1 MIHQFA
7 EFTYKQEISNMNCVD
22 DVKRIPIMMD
32 LYWKHQKD
40 INMKYGKKAIVFMQN
55 GTFYESY
62 HMEKSEVT
70 KHVSRVLNN
79 VVSLKNNNKLV
90 SNTNAYQ
97 LGFPTVS
104 IHKNLEVLVS
114 HGYTIV
120 LMDQVWDTDHVKV
133 IDRVLTRIITPGTF
147 FENPPS
153 DSNHNICCIQSV
165 TKNIHYI
172 CFLDVSIGE
181 VQTLIINQFDEF
193 LWFMNVHNP
202 IEIIWLVDSTYR
214 HLEEFE
220 KYFYGRSVFKKV
232 TSDHKFYFDKA
243 YQKAI
248 FEKVYK
254 RTTIYENMTPTMLP
268 CIICLY
274 DFLWTCNSK
283 ITDSLSLP
291 KMYMETRL
299 TFYNN
304 AMNQLD
310 LLDSKKGKG
319 VLSIIDK
326 TCTPMG
332 KRLLKNQ
339 LLNPFCVKNDIDHM
353 YSKTNAM
360 FENDAYTKYMNVFQ
374 TIPDMDRIC
383 RCIELDSAVLLN
395 IEKLQKPIENVIEL
409 GSEVVP
415 HYEILGA
422 SVAYIKERINFNKKT
437 LQTGFDEIF
446 DKYESKYNDKYECL
460 KILVDII
467 PVKRVTKN
475 VKYSLCKIEKNDNGF
490 YVCTG
495 SKKLTGIK
503 LMAQYNVIS
512 IGKNNSRIESKEID
526 EVCKSLTNIEEQMKS
541 YSEDRL
547 KEIIE
552 EYKTKYLEIVKM
564 LSKWI
569 AHNDTICSR
578 CMLKIDMGYILP
590 ECKET
595 EGSGTIC
602 ARNVKHPIV
611 HQYLPYVGNDV
622 QLDKC
627 KRGLLLYG
635 LNGSGKST
643 YGKSV
648 ALNLVLAQSGFYVCA
663 DHFEFTP
670 FSKMFAR
677 INCDDNIFE
686 GKSSFKM
693 EMEELQTVLNFA
705 DNKSLLIGDELCKG
719 TEHSSAVGL
728 VVGTSKK
735 LLEKEVKFVFAS
747 HLHDVPE
754 LLQKYNPKI
763 HSYLQIKHLESYIDG
778 DNIVYSRMLKDG
790 KGNSHYGI
798 EVADALLK
806 DSGLI
811 YDANIIRNM
820 LLDKHN
826 HIVNPIKSVYNAKM
840 YKDVCERCGD
850 NAIDI
855 HHVVF
860 QNEFK
865 HNKNNKKM
873 NAMSNLT
880 TLCKQCH
887 IMIHNG
893 SLKITQLSTPNGILN
908 KFELV

>member
-1 MIHQFA
+1 MSHQFT
-7 EFTYKQEISNMNCVD
+7 EFTYIQEKPNMNQTD
-22 DVKRIPIMMD
+22 NVKRIPVMMD
-32 LYWKHQKD
+32 LYWKHKTD
-40 INMKYGKKAIVFMQN
+40 VNIKYGEKAIVFIQN

-62 HMEKSEVT
+62 HMEKTEIT

-79 VVSLKNNNKLV
+79 VVSLRNNSRPV
-90 SNTNAYQ
+90 SNTNPYQ
-97 LGFPTVS
+97 LGFPTIS
-104 IHKNLEVLVS
+104 IQKNLEVLVS

-120 LMDQVWDTDHVKV
+120 LMDQVWDADHVKV

-147 FENPPS
+147 FEHPPS

-165 TKNIHYI
+165 TKNIHYV
-172 CFLDVSIGE
+172 CFVDVSIGE
-181 VQTLIINQFDEF
+181 VQTMIITQFDEF
-193 LWFMNVHNP
+193 LWFMNIHNP
-202 IEIIWLVDSTYR
+202 IEIVWLVESSYPHT
-214 HLEEFE
+214 EEFE
-220 KYFYGRSVFKKV
+220 KYFCGRSVFKKI
-232 TSDHKFYFDKA
+232 TSDYKFYFDNA
-243 YQKAI
+243 YQQATFK
-248 FEKVYK
+248 KVYQY
-254 RTTIYENMTPTMLP
+254 TSVYENIPSTVLA
-268 CIICLY
+268 CIVCLY
-274 DFLWTCNSK
+274 DFMWTCNSK
-283 ITDSLSLP
+283 IVNSLSIP
-291 KMYMETRL
+291 KMYMETHL
-299 TFYNN
+299 TFYND

-326 TCTPMG
+326 TCTAMG

-339 LLNPFCVKNDIDHM
+339 LLNPFCVKKDIDDM
-353 YSKTNAM
+353 YWKTNAM
-360 FENDAYTKYMNVFQ
+360 FDNDAYAQYMNVFQ
-374 TIPDMDRIC
+374 TIPDLDRIC
-383 RCIELDSAVLLN
+383 RCIELDYAVLLN
-395 IEKLQKPIENVIEL
+395 IEKLQNPIENVLTL
-409 GSEVVP
+409 GSEIVP
-415 HYEILGA
+415 NYELLSA
-422 SVAYIKERINFNKKT
+422 SIAFINERINFSKKT
-437 LQTGFDEIF
+437 LKSGFDSKF
-446 DKYESKYNDKYECL
+446 DEYESKYNVMYTSLNRIVDEIPL
-460 KILVDII
+460 K
-467 PVKRVTKN
+467 RNTKN
-475 VKYSLCKIEKNDNGF
+475 GTYSLCKIEKNDNGF

-495 SKKLTGIK
+495 SKKLNLSEYTV
-503 LMAQYNVIS
+503 LS
-512 IGKNNSRIESKEID
+512 IGKNQSRIESKQINEI
-526 EVCKSLTNIEEQMKS
+526 CKLLTSIEEQMKS
-541 YSEDRL
+541 YSENYL
-547 KEIIE
+547 KEIID
-552 EYKTKYLEIVKM
+552 EYKTKYIEIVKL

-569 AHNDTICSR
+569 ANNDTICSR
-578 CMLKIDMGYILP
+578 CMLKVDMGYTLP
-590 ECKET
+590 KCNDT
-595 EGSGTIC
+595 ESSGTIHGV
-602 ARNVKHPIV
+602 NVKHPIV

-622 QLDKC
+622 QLDKN

-643 YGKSV
+643 YGKAV

-754 LLQKYNPKI
+754 LLQKYNQTI
-763 HSYLQIKHLESYIDG
+763 YSYLQIKHLESYIDG
-778 DNIVYSRMLKDG
+778 NSIVYSRILKDG

-806 DSGLI
+806 DSSLI

-820 LLDKHN
+820 LLDNYN
-826 HIVNPIKSVYNAKM
+826 HIVNPKKSVYNAKM

-855 HHVVF
+855 HHIVF

-865 HNKNNKKM
+865 NIKNNKKM
-873 NAMSNLT
+873 NAITNLT
-880 TLCKQCH
+880 SLCKQCH

-893 SLKITQLSTPNGILN
+893 SLRITQQSTPIGIIN
-908 KFELV
+908 KFTLVYE